1 MVCPMMKQNEG
12 TADRIIRVIIG
23 TLALVAANLWLS
35 GTVQTV
41 AYIVGIV
48 ALATGL
54 LGFCGLY
61 TLLGISTCKNTKQQ

>member
-1 MVCPMMKQNEG
+1 MNCPNIKPNEG
-12 TADRIIRVIIG
+12 TIDRLIRVIIG
-23 TLALVAANLWLS
+23 SVALLAGFFWLA
-35 GTVQTV
+35 GTPQII

-61 TLLGISTCKNTKQQ
+61 SLFGVSTCKTTK

>member
-1 MVCPMMKQNEG
+1 MNCRMMKQNEG

-23 TLALVAANLWLS
+23 TLAIVAGYLWLS

-41 AYIVGIV
+41 AYVVGIV

-61 TLLGISTCKNTKQQ
+61 SLLGISTCKNTKLQ